1 MPQED
6 IRTVCRIRPLNAV
19 PVSKKEERNQKL
31 RPNTP
36 VSGRCVALDPM
47 SNKNRVIYTHQPG
60 TAMNKRSTSSGPRG
74 NVQEDVTLSFD
85 YVADE
90 EVTQEELYARVGAPA
105 VMSCIQGYNGTILC
119 YGQTASG

>member
-6 IRTVCRIRPLNAV
+6 IHTVCRIRPLNAV

-31 RPNTP
+31 RSKVP
-36 VSGRCVALDPM
+36 VQGRCVAVDPM
-47 SNKNRVIYTHQPG
+47 SNKNRVVYTHQPG
-60 TAMNKRSTSSGPRG
+60 TVKNKRSTASGTRG
-74 NVQEDVTLSFD
+74 NAQEDVTLSFD

-90 EVTQEELYARVGAPA
+90 EVTQEELYIKVGAPA
-105 VMSCIQGYNGTILC
+105 VMSCLQGYNGTILC